1 MKNIKKIL
9 KFNRGIFLLMH
20 NILIKRKYMNQSAI
34 IISLRSISLLNTLTS
49 NQFDTLA
56 ANTIFEIV
64 PKNSIVYEIG
74 TNIEYVYLVEK
85 GSIKLGIVASCGK
98 TLTKDICYDNEIF
111 GENIFS
117 SGCITKEYAES
128 MTETRLFK
136 IPVELFRAIVIE
148 NHAFASQIMN
158 VIVTK
163 LQNLEERLQNFVF
176 RKAKERIVDFIYRT
190 GLRKGVKIGIKECL
204 IDHGMSHKEIA
215 YLTDTSRQTVAR
227 ILNELKK
234 ENYIHYGSRKSSKIL
249 IRDMEIMQ
257 QYRWV
262 G

>member
-1 MKNIKKIL
+1 
-9 KFNRGIFLLMH
+9 
-20 NILIKRKYMNQSAI
+20 MNHSAI
-34 IISLRSISLLNTLTS
+34 IIALREMPLLKSLTS
-49 NQFDTLA
+49 TQISVLA
-56 ANTIFEIV
+56 EHAIFEKV
-64 PKNSIVYEIG
+64 PKNSIVYEVG
-74 TNIEYVYLVEK
+74 CKQEYVYLVDK
-85 GSIKLGIVASCGK
+85 GSIKLGVLASCGK
-98 TLTKDICYDNEIF
+98 TLTKDIAYDNEIF
-111 GENIFS
+111 GENIFANVNTS
-117 SGCITKEYAES
+117 KEFAES
-128 MTETRLFK
+128 MMETRLYK
-136 IPVELFRAIVIE
+136 IPVDAFRAVVIQ
-148 NHAFASQIMN
+148 NHEFAAQIMN

-190 GLRKGVKIGIKECL
+190 GLRKGIKIGVNECL

-257 QYRWV
+257 QYKWV

>member
-1 MKNIKKIL
+1 
-9 KFNRGIFLLMH
+9 
-20 NILIKRKYMNQSAI
+20 MNQSAI
-34 IISLRSISLLNTLTS
+34 IIALSEMPLLKNLS
-49 NQFDTLA
+49 QAQLNLLA
-56 ANTIFEIV
+56 ENAVFEKI
-64 PKNSIVYEIG
+64 PKNGIVYEIG
-74 TNIEYVYLVEK
+74 SKQEYVYLVER
-85 GSIKLGIVASCGK
+85 GSVKLGVLASCGK
-98 TLTKDICYDNEIF
+98 TLTKDIAYDNEIF

-117 SGCITKEYAES
+117 NISTTKEFAES
-128 MTETRLFK
+128 MMETRLYK
-136 IPVELFRAIVIE
+136 IQVDAFRSVVIQ
-148 NHAFASQIMN
+148 NHVFAAQIMN

-249 IRDMEIMQ
+249 IRDMESMQ

>member
-1 MKNIKKIL
+1 
-9 KFNRGIFLLMH
+9 
-20 NILIKRKYMNQSAI
+20 MNKSAI
-34 IISLRSISLLNTLTS
+34 IIALRNIPLLKNLSPEQFANLAENTL
-49 NQFDTLA
+49 
-56 ANTIFEIV
+56 FEIV
-64 PKNSIVYEIG
+64 PKNSVVYEIG
-74 TNIEYVYLVEK
+74 AKVEYVYLVEK
-85 GSIKLGIVASCGK
+85 GSIKLGILASCGK
-98 TLTKDICYDNEIF
+98 TLTKDIAYDNEIF

-117 SGCITKEYAES
+117 SVMTTKEYAES
-128 MTETRLFK
+128 MMETRLFK
-136 IPVELFRAIVIE
+136 IPVDAFRSVVIQNSE
-148 NHAFASQIMN
+148 FAALLMN

-190 GLRKGVKIGIKECL
+190 GLRKGVKIGLKECL

-234 ENYIHYGSRKSSKIL
+234 ENFIHYGSRKSSKIL
-249 IRDMEIMQ
+249 IRDMDIMQ